1 MRSIRFPLVAVPVFI
16 FVGNLMNQSGI
27 TEVIYRFATTLVGR
41 VHGGLAQVNIVGSLI
56 FSGMSGAALADIGG
70 LGRIEVKA
78 MASHGFKR
86 EFAGALT
93 CASAI
98 VGPIFPP
105 SIPLIIYGSAT
116 NVSIIQLLLAGIVPA
131 LICVALLMVTVAFLA
146 WKRNFPRAARWP
158 TLARALGRLP
168 ARACRRLMTPV
179 LLVSGMLLGF
189 FTPTEAASI
198 TVAYVIFISAVI
210 YRTLTWQHLVHS
222 AFETL
227 KSTSAILIIVAAA
240 ALFGWIMAI
249 EQIPQ
254 TVAKQL
260 LSLSTDP
267 LMLLL
272 IVNVILLIAGHVPR
286 FDDGDAP
293 HHPDHRRAAAS
304 CRRRPGPSRHRRDLQ
319 PDARAP
325 HAADG
330 ARALPHHR
338 HRPGLDARGA
348 ARAAALLHPAR
359 RDARHHHALPGA
371 VALDPE
377 DDPVGQDH
385 SFPVSPA
392 LRSGHAA
399 LARRATGFPPPRE
412 GIAVAPNPPGGPR
425 AKVFALSKS
434 GERDAG
440 DQLTFGFVPVSRR
453 PRAVLRPAVKP
464 TSPASTTALCTLSA

>member
-1 MRSIRFPLVAVPVFI
+1 MTLFLLGSFTAFFLFGWPVVLAVMIPAVAYVLWNGFPIELIGQRMAYALDSFPLVAVPVFI

-78 MASHGFKR
+78 MTSHGFKR

-131 LICVALLMVTVAFLA
+131 LICVALLMITVAYLA
-146 WKRNFPRAARWP
+146 WRRNFPRAPRWP
-158 TLARALGRLP
+158 TLRELWGDFLP
-168 ARACRRLMTPV
+168 ALPALMTPV

-189 FTPTEAASI
+189 FTPTEAASV

-227 KSTSAILIIVAAA
+227 KSTSAILVIVAAA

-254 TVAKQL
+254 VMARSL

-272 IVNVILLIAGHVPR
+272 IVNGILLIAGMFLDSTTATLLIVPIIA
-286 FDDGDAP
+286 AP
-293 HHPDHRRAAAS
+293 
-304 CRRRPGPSRHRRDLQ
+304 
-319 PDARAP
+319 
-325 HAADG
+325 
-330 ARALPHHR
+330 
-338 HRPGLDARGA
+338 
-348 ARAAALLHPAR
+348 LHLA
-359 RDARHHHALPGA
+359 G
-371 VALDPE
+371 V
-377 DDPVGQDH
+377 DPVHLGIVAIFNLMLGLVTPPMGLALFLITDIAQ
-385 SFPVSPA
+385 VSM
-392 LRSGHAA
+392 
-399 LARRATGFPPPRE
+399 
-412 GIAVAPNPPGGPR
+412 
-425 AKVFALSKS
+425 
-434 GERDAG
+434 
-440 DQLTFGFVPVSRR
+440 
-453 PRAVLRPAVKP
+453 RAVLRELMPFYIPLLA
-464 TSPASTTALCTLSA
+464 TLAIITFFPEVSLWIPKMIR

>member
-1 MRSIRFPLVAVPVFI
+1 MTFLLLSAFTALFLLGWPVVLAVMIPAVVYVLWNGFPIELIGQRMAYALDLFPLVAVPVFI

-78 MASHGFKR
+78 MSSHGFKR

-131 LICVALLMVTVAFLA
+131 LICVALLMITVAILA
-146 WKRNFPRAARWP
+146 WRRNFPRAARWP
-158 TLARALGRLP
+158 TLIELWSDFLP
-168 ARACRRLMTPV
+168 ALPALLTPV

-254 TVAKQL
+254 TVARQL

-272 IVNVILLIAGHVPR
+272 IVNIILLIAGMFLDSTTATLLIIPVI
-286 FDDGDAP
+286 A
-293 HHPDHRRAAAS
+293 
-304 CRRRPGPSRHRRDLQ
+304 GP
-319 PDARAP
+319 
-325 HAADG
+325 
-330 ARALPHHR
+330 
-338 HRPGLDARGA
+338 
-348 ARAAALLHPAR
+348 LHLA
-359 RDARHHHALPGA
+359 G
-371 VALDPE
+371 V
-377 DDPVGQDH
+377 DPVHLGIVAIFNLMLGLLTPPMGLALFLITDIAQ
-385 SFPVSPA
+385 VSM
-392 LRSGHAA
+392 
-399 LARRATGFPPPRE
+399 
-412 GIAVAPNPPGGPR
+412 
-425 AKVFALSKS
+425 
-434 GERDAG
+434 
-440 DQLTFGFVPVSRR
+440 
-453 PRAVLRPAVKP
+453 RAVLRELMPFYIPLIA
-464 TSPASTTALCTLSA
+464 TLAIITLLPEVSLWIPKMIR

>member
-1 MRSIRFPLVAVPVFI
+1 MTFLLLGAFTLFFLLGWPVVLAVMIPAVAYVLWNGFPIELIGQRMAYALDSFPLVAVPVFI

-131 LICVALLMVTVAFLA
+131 LICVALLMITVAFLA

-158 TLARALGRLP
+158 TPRELWADFLP
-168 ARACRRLMTPV
+168 ALPALMTPV

-210 YRTLTWQHLVHS
+210 YHTLTWQHLVHS

-254 TVAKQL
+254 TVANQL

-272 IVNVILLIAGHVPR
+272 IVNVILLIAGMFLDSTTATLLIIPVI
-286 FDDGDAP
+286 A
-293 HHPDHRRAAAS
+293 
-304 CRRRPGPSRHRRDLQ
+304 GP
-319 PDARAP
+319 
-325 HAADG
+325 
-330 ARALPHHR
+330 
-338 HRPGLDARGA
+338 
-348 ARAAALLHPAR
+348 LHLA
-359 RDARHHHALPGA
+359 G
-371 VALDPE
+371 V
-377 DDPVGQDH
+377 DPVHLGIVAIFNLMLGLLTPPMGLALFLITDIAQ
-385 SFPVSPA
+385 VSM
-392 LRSGHAA
+392 
-399 LARRATGFPPPRE
+399 
-412 GIAVAPNPPGGPR
+412 
-425 AKVFALSKS
+425 
-434 GERDAG
+434 
-440 DQLTFGFVPVSRR
+440 
-453 PRAVLRPAVKP
+453 RAVLRELMPFYIPLVA
-464 TSPASTTALCTLSA
+464 TLAIITLFPELSLWIPKMIR

>member
-1 MRSIRFPLVAVPVFI
+1 VTVLLLGAFTGFFLLGWPVVLAVMIPAVIYVVWNGFPIELIGQRMAYALDSFPLVAVPVFI

-78 MASHGFKR
+78 MTSHGFKR

-116 NVSIIQLLLAGIVPA
+116 NVSIVQLLLAGIIPA
-131 LICVALLMVTVAFLA
+131 LICVALLMVTVAILA
-146 WKRNFPRAARWP
+146 WRRSFPRAARWP
-158 TLARALGRLP
+158 TFRELWADFLP
-168 ARACRRLMTPV
+168 ALPALLTPV

-189 FTPTEAASI
+189 FTPTEAASV
-198 TVAYVIFISAVI
+198 TVAYVILISAVI

-254 TVAKQL
+254 TFAKQL

-272 IVNVILLIAGHVPR
+272 IVNVILLIAGMFLDSTTATLLVIPII
-286 FDDGDAP
+286 A
-293 HHPDHRRAAAS
+293 
-304 CRRRPGPSRHRRDLQ
+304 GP
-319 PDARAP
+319 
-325 HAADG
+325 
-330 ARALPHHR
+330 
-338 HRPGLDARGA
+338 
-348 ARAAALLHPAR
+348 LHLA
-359 RDARHHHALPGA
+359 G
-371 VALDPE
+371 V
-377 DDPVGQDH
+377 DPVHLGIVAIFNLMLGLLTPPMGLALFLISDIAQ
-385 SFPVSPA
+385 VSM
-392 LRSGHAA
+392 
-399 LARRATGFPPPRE
+399 
-412 GIAVAPNPPGGPR
+412 
-425 AKVFALSKS
+425 
-434 GERDAG
+434 
-440 DQLTFGFVPVSRR
+440 
-453 PRAVLRPAVKP
+453 RAVLRELVPFYLPLVA
-464 TSPASTTALCTLSA
+464 TLAIITLFPELSLWIPKMIR

>member
-1 MRSIRFPLVAVPVFI
+1 MTFLLLSAFTALFLLGWPVVLAVMIPAVVYVLWNGFPIELIGQRMAYALDSFPLVAVPVFI

-78 MASHGFKR
+78 MSSHGFKR

-131 LICVALLMVTVAFLA
+131 LICVALLMITVAILA
-146 WKRNFPRAARWP
+146 WRRNFPRAARWP
-158 TLARALGRLP
+158 TLIELWSDFLP
-168 ARACRRLMTPV
+168 ALPALLTPV

-254 TVAKQL
+254 GVARQL

-272 IVNVILLIAGHVPR
+272 MVNIILLIAGMFLDSTTATLLIIPVI
-286 FDDGDAP
+286 A
-293 HHPDHRRAAAS
+293 
-304 CRRRPGPSRHRRDLQ
+304 GP
-319 PDARAP
+319 
-325 HAADG
+325 
-330 ARALPHHR
+330 
-338 HRPGLDARGA
+338 
-348 ARAAALLHPAR
+348 LHLA
-359 RDARHHHALPGA
+359 G
-371 VALDPE
+371 V
-377 DDPVGQDH
+377 DPVHLGIVAIFNLMLGLLTPPMGLALFLITDIAQ
-385 SFPVSPA
+385 VSM
-392 LRSGHAA
+392 
-399 LARRATGFPPPRE
+399 
-412 GIAVAPNPPGGPR
+412 
-425 AKVFALSKS
+425 
-434 GERDAG
+434 
-440 DQLTFGFVPVSRR
+440 
-453 PRAVLRPAVKP
+453 RAVLRELMPFYIPLIA
-464 TSPASTTALCTLSA
+464 TLAIITLLPEVSLWIPKMIR

>member
-1 MRSIRFPLVAVPVFI
+1 VTVLLLGAFTVFFLLGWPVVLAVMIPAVVYVLWNGFPIELIGQRMAYALDSFPLVAVPVFI

-131 LICVALLMVTVAFLA
+131 LICVALLMITVAFLA
-146 WKRNFPRAARWP
+146 WKRNFPRAPRWP
-158 TLARALGRLP
+158 TLRELWADFLP
-168 ARACRRLMTPV
+168 ALPALLTPV

-198 TVAYVIFISAVI
+198 TVAYVIFISAVV
-210 YRTLTWQHLVHS
+210 YRTLTWQHLVYS

-227 KSTSAILIIVAAA
+227 KSTSAILIIVSAA

-254 TVAKQL
+254 TLARNL

-272 IVNVILLIAGHVPR
+272 IVNVILLIAGMFLDSTTATLLIIPIIA
-286 FDDGDAP
+286 AP
-293 HHPDHRRAAAS
+293 
-304 CRRRPGPSRHRRDLQ
+304 
-319 PDARAP
+319 
-325 HAADG
+325 
-330 ARALPHHR
+330 
-338 HRPGLDARGA
+338 
-348 ARAAALLHPAR
+348 LHLA
-359 RDARHHHALPGA
+359 G
-371 VALDPE
+371 V
-377 DDPVGQDH
+377 DPVHLGIVAIFNLMLGLLTPPMGLALFLITDIAQ
-385 SFPVSPA
+385 VSM
-392 LRSGHAA
+392 
-399 LARRATGFPPPRE
+399 
-412 GIAVAPNPPGGPR
+412 
-425 AKVFALSKS
+425 
-434 GERDAG
+434 
-440 DQLTFGFVPVSRR
+440 
-453 PRAVLRPAVKP
+453 RAVLRELLPFYIPLVA
-464 TSPASTTALCTLSA
+464 TLAIITLFPEVSLWIPKMIR

>member
-1 MRSIRFPLVAVPVFI
+1 MTLFLLGSFTAFFLFGWPVVLAVMIPAVAYVLWNGFPIELIGQRMAYALDSFPLVAVPVFI

-78 MASHGFKR
+78 MTSHGFKR

-131 LICVALLMVTVAFLA
+131 LICVALLMITVAYLA
-146 WKRNFPRAARWP
+146 WRRNFPRAPRWP
-158 TLARALGRLP
+158 TLRELWGDFLP
-168 ARACRRLMTPV
+168 ALPALMTPV

-227 KSTSAILIIVAAA
+227 KSTSAILVIVAAA

-254 TVAKQL
+254 VMARSL

-272 IVNVILLIAGHVPR
+272 IVNGILLIAGMFLDSTTATLLIVPIIA
-286 FDDGDAP
+286 AP
-293 HHPDHRRAAAS
+293 
-304 CRRRPGPSRHRRDLQ
+304 
-319 PDARAP
+319 
-325 HAADG
+325 
-330 ARALPHHR
+330 
-338 HRPGLDARGA
+338 
-348 ARAAALLHPAR
+348 LHLA
-359 RDARHHHALPGA
+359 G
-371 VALDPE
+371 V
-377 DDPVGQDH
+377 DPVHLGIVAIFNLMLGLVTPPMGLALFMITDIAQ
-385 SFPVSPA
+385 VSM
-392 LRSGHAA
+392 
-399 LARRATGFPPPRE
+399 
-412 GIAVAPNPPGGPR
+412 
-425 AKVFALSKS
+425 
-434 GERDAG
+434 
-440 DQLTFGFVPVSRR
+440 
-453 PRAVLRPAVKP
+453 RAVLRELMPFYIPLLA
-464 TSPASTTALCTLSA
+464 TLAIITFFPEVSLWIPKMIR